1 MSESLPDPQTL
12 DELESRQDEVL
23 RQLETLNLRLEQVL
37 AEWLQRLKLPEP
49 RRVTQRPA
57 A

>member
-12 DELESRQDEVL
+12 DQLESRQDEVL
-23 RQLETLNLRLEQVL
+23 RQLDELNLRLETVL
-37 AEWLQRLKLPEP
+37 AEWLVRLKLPEP
-49 RRVTQRPA
+49 RRAVHRPA